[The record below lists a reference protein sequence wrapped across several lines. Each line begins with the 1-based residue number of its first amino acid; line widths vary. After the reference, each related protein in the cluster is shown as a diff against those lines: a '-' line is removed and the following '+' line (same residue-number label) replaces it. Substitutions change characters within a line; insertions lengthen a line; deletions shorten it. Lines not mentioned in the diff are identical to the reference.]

1 MGALPLVLTAV
12 LAASDQY
19 SLVVARRLGV
29 DAQRAQELTASLGV
43 ELKDLSA
50 PALGKEV
57 PLTELADTLSKAGFP
72 DTAVCNGAAACVASL
87 AKLSGL
93 GRLVAVQ
100 LVKIGTSVA
109 MDVSVVDSASG
120 KTLAAATR
128 SVPLKTPR
136 KELEALAKELVGK
149 LPPPEVAKVEP
160 APVKPPPPPD
170 DTPKET
176 SLVPK
181 QPPPPEPPVV
191 VAEAPGM
198 PTGRKVALGL
208 GAGAVVSLGV
218 GIGLGASVL
227 AQSSS
232 LSALD
237 PQYEQKASAVKGQAL
252 GADLAYGLAAGLAV
266 AAIVTWF
273 MSPPEPAKGP

>member
-1 MGALPLVLTAV
+1 MVSLPLALTLV

-29 DAQRAQELTASLGV
+29 DPARAQELTAALGV
-43 ELKDLSA
+43 ELNDLSSA
-50 PALGKEV
+50 SLGKQV
-57 PLTELADTLSKAGFP
+57 PLTATAETLAKAGFP
-72 DTAVCNGAAACVASL
+72 DTSVCNGASSCVASL

-100 LVKIGTSVA
+100 LVKIGANVA
-109 MDVSVVDSASG
+109 VDVSVVDSATG
-120 KTLAAATR
+120 TTLAAATR
-128 SVPLKTPR
+128 SVPLKSPR
-136 KELEALAKELVGK
+136 KELELLARELVGK

-160 APVKPPPPPD
+160 VKPPPTDVPKD
-170 DTPKET
+170 TTLTPKD
-176 SLVPK
+176 
-181 QPPPPEPPVV
+181 PPPPEPPIV

-218 GIGLGASVL
+218 GIGLGASAL

-237 PQYEQKASAVKGQAL
+237 PDYEAKAAAVKGRAL
-252 GADLAYGLAAGLAV
+252 AADLSYGLAAGLAV
-266 AAIVTWF
+266 AAVVTWL
-273 MSPPEPAKGP
+273 MSPPEPTPAR